1 MHDDLIEGRLNDI
14 PYRTSPP
21 LLFVYTNTASLIAG
35 KYTYDVGIKTA
46 FTPSRPINP
55 NSLYIFKTM
64 DFAADVAVEDY
75 LGAITTALNFSMY
88 VQSDAGGPALRE
100 PIPLVKYLQTIPYV
114 LNILG
119 TEMLGQA
126 YPGNAAV
133 TPTQGFEYNRL
144 LGAIGGVLTQTAPLL
159 GKGTLTL
166 TVVFS
171 VQEITDRNFISD
183 FVARSEAPGVIFK

>member
-1 MHDDLIEGRLNDI
+1 MHDNLIEGRLDDI

-21 LLFVYTNTASLIAG
+21 LLFVYSNTAALIAG
-35 KYTYDVGIKTA
+35 KYTYDVGVKAA

-64 DFAADVAVEDY
+64 DFAADVGAEDY

-100 PIPLVKYLQTIPYV
+100 PIPLVKYLTTIPYV

-119 TEMLGQA
+119 TELLGDA

-133 TPTQGFEYNRL
+133 AQTQGFSYNRL

-159 GKGTLTL
+159 GKTTLTL

-171 VQEITDRNFISD
+171 VQEITDRNFIAD

>member
-1 MHDDLIEGRLNDI
+1 MKDDIIEGRLNDI

-21 LLFVYTNTASLIAG
+21 LLFVYSNTAPLVAG
-35 KYTYDVGIKTA
+35 MYTYPIGTKGA

-64 DFAADVAVEDY
+64 DFAADVAEEDY

-100 PIPLVKYLQTIPYV
+100 PIPLVKYLKTIPYV

-126 YPGNAAV
+126 YPGSAAV

-159 GKGTLTL
+159 GKQTLTL